1 MKIKKRTLIISLSLL
16 GSVALIGTGFATW
29 VISQNASATTN
40 GNIITDTTTD
50 NTLSITDIYWD
61 ENKDAGSGSICFGW
75 DGKASEG
82 AWLTNTDTSK
92 KADLTS
98 TVYFSVSPATAIKDV
113 TATIAIAEGSK
124 ATWDQNHGDLV
135 VLPTSL
141 TPTLVNPEAK
151 DETTAKYKCEIAF
164 AWGGH
169 FGGRNPLTYYN
180 EHKANDKIGES
191 ETTYAADAKASL
203 DKLSK
208 LNNCQFVV
216 TLSATAKLANDA

>member
-1 MKIKKRTLIISLSLL
+1 MKTKKRTLVISLSLL

-61 ENKDAGSGSICFGW
+61 EKKGAGSICFGW
-75 DGKASEG
+75 TGEASEG
-82 AWLTNTDTSK
+82 AWLTNTDSSK
-92 KADLTS
+92 KEDLTS
-98 TVYFSVSPATAIKDV
+98 TVYFSVGPATAIKDV
-113 TATIAIAEGSK
+113 SATIAIAEGSK
-124 ATWDQNHGDLV
+124 DTWDKNHGDLV

-141 TPTLVNPEAK
+141 TPTLK
-151 DETTAKYKCEIAF
+151 DSATAGKYKCEIAF
-164 AWGGH
+164 AWGSH
-169 FGGRNPLTYYN
+169 FGGQNPLTYYN
-180 EHKANDKIGES
+180 EHKANEKIGES

>member
-1 MKIKKRTLIISLSLL
+1 MKTKKRTLVISLSLL

-29 VISQNASATTN
+29 VISQNASTTTN

-50 NTLSITDIYWD
+50 NTLSITDISWD
-61 ENKDAGSGSICFGW
+61 DKKDAGSICFGW
-75 DGKASEG
+75 DGEASKD
-82 AWLTNTDTSK
+82 AWLTNTDMSK

-98 TVYFSVSPATAIKDV
+98 TVYFSVGPVTAIKDV

-124 ATWDQNHGDLV
+124 ATWDANQGDLV
-135 VLPTSL
+135 ALPTSL

-151 DETTAKYKCEIAF
+151 DETTAKYKCEITF
-164 AWGGH
+164 TWGSH
-169 FGGRNPLTYYN
+169 FGGKNPLTYYN
-180 EHKANDKIGES
+180 EHKANEKIGES

-216 TLSATAKLANDA
+216 TFSATAKAANDA

>member
-1 MKIKKRTLIISLSLL
+1 MKIKKRTLVISLSLL

-61 ENKDAGSGSICFGW
+61 ENKDAGSICFGW
-75 DGKASEG
+75 DGKASED

-98 TVYFSVSPATAIKDV
+98 TVYFSVGPATAIKDV

-124 ATWDQNHGDLV
+124 ATWDENHGDLV
-135 VLPTSL
+135 ALPTSL
-141 TPTLVNPEAK
+141 TPALVDSA
-151 DETTAKYKCEIAF
+151 TAGKYKCEITF
-164 AWGGH
+164 TWGSH
-169 FGGRNPLTYYN
+169 FGGQNPLTYYN
-180 EHKANDKIGES
+180 QHKASDKIGES
-191 ETTYAADAKASL
+191 EITYVADAKASL
-203 DKLSK
+203 DKLSE

>member
-1 MKIKKRTLIISLSLL
+1 MKIKKRTLVISLSLL

-29 VISQNASATTN
+29 VISQNASTTTN

-61 ENKDAGSGSICFGW
+61 EKKDAGSICFGW
-75 DGKASEG
+75 AGEASKD
-82 AWLTNTDTSK
+82 AWLTNTDSSK
-92 KADLTS
+92 KEDLTS
-98 TVYFSVSPATAIKDV
+98 TVYFSVGPATAIKDV

-124 ATWDQNHGDLV
+124 ATWDANQGDLV
-135 VLPTSL
+135 NLPTSL

-151 DETTAKYKCEIAF
+151 DETTSKYKCEIAF
-164 AWGGH
+164 AWGSH
-169 FGGRNPLTYYN
+169 FGNRNPLTYYN
-180 EHKANDKIGES
+180 QHKASDKIGES

-208 LNNCQFVV
+208 LNDCQFVV
-216 TLSATAKLANDA
+216 TLSATAKAANDA